1 MKKGFNTVYVFI
13 AVAFLILVASTVFV
27 TYFQSEVLKNNIT
40 DTEKHRKVLASTNQ
54 LLANITTFE
63 SSIRLF
69 QLTKSK
75 LYIESIQNEKQSI
88 QKELRQLQQL
98 LQVVPNNEKLFDSL
112 NKLTAKQIQLYN
124 QFSPNNFQQN
134 VQIVAANTFDES
146 VALNKTILNLI
157 QQLKAEQDGILSAK
171 KERNIHEIV
180 QLQYSFLIVLTL
192 LFISFY
198 LLAKR
203 LIKLIKKE
211 NLLYE
216 ELQQQSDLINN
227 SNDAIITIDDQFK
240 ITSWNY
246 GAEKSLGYKRSE
258 VINKSI
264 LKVLKSDLTE
274 ERRSEN
280 IASLKEKGTWKGE
293 VVQYNRDGEKL
304 YMLLSYS
311 AVKNADGSIKGYT
324 SIRTDIT
331 AQKLLESKLKFENSY
346 LEIDVDK
353 KAKEIKEIFERMK
366 KAFIAFDR
374 NLNITYANDTI
385 ATYMQKDK
393 DKIIGSNLKDLF
405 PNAQAS
411 SFHYACLQALQY
423 QKTVSIEEYIEHFD
437 RWFESSIY
445 PSDNGLSVYVS
456 DITEKVR
463 ADEELQQKNKQLQV
477 LSSYLQNLREDERKK
492 IARELHDDLG
502 QIATVLKVD
511 VVRIRKQYLD
521 GQTDIEQKLTTLLNT
536 MDILIS
542 KIRKISYELRPDLL
556 DHVGL
561 QTALEK
567 HCKEF
572 EKVTGTICIFN
583 DETPENTRFTQE
595 LETTIFRICQE
606 ALTNIMRHAAASKVV
621 VTISLLNNE
630 IILTIK
636 DNGKGFDIIA
646 KKQSLGLLGM
656 QERAKAIMGELEI
669 ISQINK
675 GTTIQ
680 FSVNYV
686 KSATYENIN
695 S

>member
-1 MKKGFNTVYVFI
+1 
-13 AVAFLILVASTVFV
+13 
-27 TYFQSEVLKNNIT
+27 
-40 DTEKHRKVLASTNQ
+40 
-54 LLANITTFE
+54 
-63 SSIRLF
+63 RLF
-69 QLTKSK
+69 K
-75 LYIESIQNEKQSI
+75 LN
-88 QKELRQLQQL
+88 
-98 LQVVPNNEKLFDSL
+98 
-112 NKLTAKQIQLYN
+112 
-124 QFSPNNFQQN
+124 
-134 VQIVAANTFDES
+134 
-146 VALNKTILNLI
+146 
-157 QQLKAEQDGILSAK
+157 
-171 KERNIHEIV
+171 
-180 QLQYSFLIVLTL
+180 
-192 LFISFY
+192 
-198 LLAKR
+198 
-203 LIKLIKKE
+203 KKE

-216 ELQQQSDLINN
+216 ELQQQADLIQN
-227 SNDAIITIDDQFK
+227 SNDAIITIDDQFN

-246 GAEKSLGYKRSE
+246 GAEKSLGYLRHE
-258 VINKSI
+258 VMNKSI

-293 VVQYNRDGEKL
+293 VVQYNRNGEKL

-331 AQKLLESKLKFENSY
+331 AQKLLESKLKSENTH
-346 LEIDVDK
+346 LELDIDK

-374 NLNITYANDTI
+374 DLIVTYANETI
-385 ATYMQKDK
+385 ATYIQKQKDE
-393 DKIIGSNLKDLF
+393 IIGTSLQQLF
-405 PNAQAS
+405 PNAQTS
-411 SFHYACLQALQY
+411 NFYYGCSQALQY
-423 QKTVSIEEYIEHFD
+423 QRTISIVEYVAYFD
-437 RWFESSIY
+437 KWFESSIY

-456 DITEKVR
+456 DITEKVK
-463 ADEELQQKNKQLQV
+463 ADEELQEKNKQLQV

-536 MDILIS
+536 LDILIS

-583 DETPENTRFTQE
+583 DETKKDSRFSQE
-595 LETTIFRICQE
+595 VETTIFRICQE
-606 ALTNIMRHAAASKVV
+606 SLTNIMRHASATKVV
-621 VTISLLNNE
+621 VTISMQKDR
-630 IILTIK
+630 IILSIK
-636 DNGKGFDIIA
+636 DNGKGFDIIE
-646 KKQSLGLLGM
+646 KRQSLGLIGM
-656 QERAKAIMGELEI
+656 QERAKAISGELEI
-669 ISQINK
+669 ISQIDK

-680 FSVNYV
+680 FSVNY
-686 KSATYENIN
+686 KKPNIYENIN